1 METWREELYHYGI
14 KNMKWGKRKKTAA
27 QEAESAARSLEGA
40 VRAEQEERARN
51 AKIHQNY
58 YHNISWDVDH
68 EGNKGT
74 SMDVRKA
81 RYTSSKRASE
91 KAAER
96 ETYAANRTHQ
106 VKYNHANAL
115 AISKYS
121 KKATSKVSKA
131 KQAIK
136 SLFSK
141 HNKGGKAVTTYHKRT
156 DRYANNYSPLDPEGS
171 GRQYKSTQYQP
182 KKKKRR

>member
-1 METWREELYHYGI
+1 MNDLYHWGV
-14 KNMKWGKRKKTAA
+14 KGMKWRKHKKTAA

-51 AKIHQNY
+51 AKTRQNY

-81 RYTSSKRASE
+81 RYTSSKRAAE
-91 KAAER
+91 KAVER
-96 ETYAANRTHQ
+96 ETYAANRTYQ
-106 VKYNHANAL
+106 VKNNHANAS
-115 AISKYS
+115 AIGKYS

-141 HNKGGKAVTTYHKRT
+141 NNKGGKAVTTYHNRT
-156 DRYANNYSPLDPEGS
+156 DRHARNFFPSDFGGKWKEIQVDSVPA
-171 GRQYKSTQYQP
+171 
-182 KKKKRR
+182 